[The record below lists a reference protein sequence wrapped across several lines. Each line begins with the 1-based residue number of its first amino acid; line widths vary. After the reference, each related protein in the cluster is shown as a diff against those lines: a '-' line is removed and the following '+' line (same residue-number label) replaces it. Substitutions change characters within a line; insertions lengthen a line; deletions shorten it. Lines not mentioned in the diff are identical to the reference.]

1 MTSYHNRGTVPLTK
15 EWGCP
20 TISEERKEAHHVRH
34 RFVKAQPTTYL
45 IQYRGGQAVREGAG
59 LSFFYYRPTSSLV
72 AVPVASQDQAFI
84 FELLT
89 IDFQSVTVQ
98 GQVSYRVAEP
108 RKTAALLNYA
118 LKPEGKG
125 YESDDPEKLPARV
138 LALVEVM
145 TQQAIRGLALK
156 QALLAAESVAERI
169 SAGLAGHKEIVSLGL
184 EILGVSILGIKPT
197 PETARALEAEAR
209 EAILKASDE
218 AIYARRNAAVEQERA
233 IRENELDTEV
243 AVEQKKRL
251 IRETQLEAEAS
262 LRQRKHELRQ
272 ADMEADIA
280 LEERRK
286 AWVGENTDNSRKL
299 AEAEAFRVGSVM
311 AALEKADPRVVQ
323 ALAAAGMQ
331 PGQLIAQAFGGIAER
346 AEKIGQLNVSPE
358 LLRALMPAAVEAGE
372 EGRGRP
378 R

>member
-1 MTSYHNRGTVPLTK
+1 MFGI
-15 EWGCP
+15 G
-20 TISEERKEAHHVRH
+20 
-34 RFVKAQPTTYL
+34 FVKAQPTTYL

-218 AIYARRNAAVEQERA
+218 AIYARRNAAVEQERS

-286 AWVGENTDNSRKL
+286 AWVEENAANSRKL
-299 AEAEAFRVGSVM
+299 AEAEAFRVSAVM
-311 AALEKADPRVVQ
+311 GALEKVDPRVVQ
-323 ALAAAGMQ
+323 SLAAVGMQ

-346 AEKIGQLNVSPE
+346 AERIGQLNVSPE
-358 LLRALMPAAVEAGE
+358 LLRALMPAAVETGE